1 MHVCA
6 RIPWNVKSRK
16 AYGGTKEV
24 SITRVSFEEP
34 LDHVIS
40 QLAERKRERID
51 GKGVLRLFLSL
62 LPTRLVVIDLFRP
75 IPIGQAPSPLAETEE
90 PRGGCVV
97 CGVERD
103 RHSRKEGGRGER
115 RRRGEGRLWRE
126 GKKGG
131 SRGQRK
137 KCRGGESVEHRN
149 SINVEMGD
157 FATVF
162 WVVQPGGKTR
172 GSVGCW
178 SITWH
183 DGGIG
188 TVSKRGGE
196 GFIYAVDA
204 RAHWGCA

>member
-1 MHVCA
+1 MEDA
-6 RIPWNVKSRK
+6 SYAAWN
-16 AYGGTKEV
+16 A
-24 SITRVSFEEP
+24 
-34 LDHVIS
+34 
-40 QLAERKRERID
+40 ID
-51 GKGVLRLFLSL
+51 IQG
-62 LPTRLVVIDLFRP
+62 
-75 IPIGQAPSPLAETEE
+75 
-90 PRGGCVV
+90 
-97 CGVERD
+97 
-103 RHSRKEGGRGER
+103 RKEE
-115 RRRGEGRLWRE
+115 EERE
-126 GKKGG
+126 GGEEKEGCGGKEKKGG